1 MSWLSKV
8 IGTASNVASF
18 IPGVGPVASAAL
30 KGVSAIAGSITAEDQ
45 QQSEQNWSAHQAQLN
60 RDFQHRER
68 LESQAFNKEMW
79 NLNNDY
85 NSPVEQLK
93 RAQAAG
99 INPNSVIDGIRGGTA
114 QPVTTSPMSGAMA
127 SSPGSIAN
135 SIMTN
140 DAVVANLL
148 AQTKNTEADTA
159 NKSYELTWN
168 KLSEPERLENLRQ
181 NNRKL
186 SADVDKI
193 TRDIQHIDFD
203 ENMQNRYY
211 SWFSSKTEEEIRI
224 MHEQLNLLRNQS
236 LEVLSNVRKNDA
248 QTALINEQTEGQD
261 LSNQL
266 QAIAVEFSTA
276 TGIPV
281 GTPLHE
287 SAFGLW
293 QAGKFEELN
302 RLLLS
307 YAVGESIH
315 QDMPHR
321 ATVSSAYYT
330 MYNRDRNAF
339 AHDSFVNGVAQ
350 DFFDRPHLF
359 RVPNRATERQ
369 RYWDSLPDMPR
380 NVRVRLPS
388 TR

>member
-1 MSWLSKV
+1 MSWLSKI
-8 IGTASNVASF
+8 IGTASNVMSF
-18 IPGVGPVASAAL
+18 IPGIGPVASAAL
-30 KGVSAIAGSITAEDQ
+30 NGVSSIAGSITAQDQ
-45 QQSEQNWSAHQAQLN
+45 QQAEQSWAANQAQLN
-60 RDFQHRER
+60 RDFQHQER

-79 NLNNDY
+79 NLNNEY
-85 NSPVEQLK
+85 NSPAEQIK

-99 INPNSVIDGIRGGTA
+99 INVNSVVAGMRGSSS
-114 QPVTTSPMSGAMA
+114 QPVTTSPMSGSMA

-148 AQTKNTEADTA
+148 AQTRNTEADTA

-168 KLSEPERLENLRQ
+168 KLSEPERLVNLQQ

-186 SADVDKI
+186 SSDVDKI
-193 TRDIQHIDFD
+193 TRDIQHIDFN
-203 ENMQNRYY
+203 ENMQNQYY
-211 SWFSSKTEEEIRI
+211 SWFCSKTEEEIRI

-266 QAIAVEFSTA
+266 QALAVEFSTA

-287 SAFGLW
+287 AAFGLW
-293 QAGKFEELN
+293 QSGRFEQLN
-302 RLLLS
+302 RLLTS

-315 QDMPHR
+315 QDTPHR
-321 ATVSSAYYT
+321 AASAASYYEL
-330 MYNRDRNAF
+330 YNRDRNEA
-339 AHDSFVNGVAQ
+339 ARDSFRNRVSQ
-350 DFFDRPHLF
+350 DFFDRPYLF
-359 RVPNRATERQ
+359 RVPNHAVERQ

-380 NVRVRLPS
+380 SSRVRLPS
-388 TR
+388 R